1 MSSMNRSML
10 SPTFAESGDRA
21 MLAAAMVSAALRM
34 LVIMSGFLR
43 GEEVDA
49 VLQFVGRKHA
59 VSDRDRAPGHAVP
72 QYERR
77 GNAGL
82 EPHARPLAAF
92 DLVVGEVPGRS
103 AIGRDSRD
111 SDMTAVRHRAPE
123 RAHTSPGPPSRGP

>member
-72 QYERR
+72 QY
-77 GNAGL
+77 
-82 EPHARPLAAF
+82 
-92 DLVVGEVPGRS
+92 RS
-103 AIGRDSRD
+103 
-111 SDMTAVRHRAPE
+111 E
-123 RAHTSPGPPSRGP
+123 EHTSELQSLMRISYAVFCLKKKIPQKHTH

>member
-1 MSSMNRSML
+1 
-10 SPTFAESGDRA
+10 
-21 MLAAAMVSAALRM
+21 M

-103 AIGRDSRD
+103 AIGRDRPD
-111 SDMTAVRHRAPE
+111 SDMPAVRHRAHD
-123 RAHTSPGPPSRGP
+123 RAHHFAGAARSEEHTSELQSLMRISYAVFCLTTKTQ

>member
-1 MSSMNRSML
+1 MLVFFSSRRRHTRCALVTGFQTCALPIYALGPVTLAAAPMSSMNRSML

-59 VSDRDRAPGHAVP
+59 VSERDRAPGQDRKSVAWVK
-72 QYERR
+72 RVSVR
-77 GNAGL
+77 V
-82 EPHARPLAAF
+82 
-92 DLVVGEVPGRS
+92 DLGGR
-103 AIGRDSRD
+103 
-111 SDMTAVRHRAPE
+111 
-123 RAHTSPGPPSRGP
+123 

>member
-1 MSSMNRSML
+1 MRISDWSSCVCFSDCPSNALGPVTLAAAPMSSMNRSML

-59 VSDRDRAPGHAVP
+59 VSDRDRAPGHTVP
-72 QYERR
+72 QY
-77 GNAGL
+77 
-82 EPHARPLAAF
+82 
-92 DLVVGEVPGRS
+92 RS
-103 AIGRDSRD
+103 
-111 SDMTAVRHRAPE
+111 E
-123 RAHTSPGPPSRGP
+123 EHTSELQ

>member
-49 VLQFVGRKHA
+49 VLQFVCRQHA
-59 VSDRDRAPGHAVP
+59 VSDRDRAPRSE
-72 QYERR
+72 ERR
-77 GNAGL
+77 
-82 EPHARPLAAF
+82 
-92 DLVVGEVPGRS
+92 VGEACGRKC
-103 AIGRDSRD
+103 RSRL
-111 SDMTAVRHRAPE
+111 
-123 RAHTSPGPPSRGP
+123 SPYTLKNKTKKTKKS